1 MKKLVLLI
9 ALFFAMGMQANTIK
23 EKHNLKLGVKKVEM
37 PNYVKRYKCKS
48 ETQTSH
54 YDDGNGGYYDVSVT
68 ITHCVPIE

>member
-1 MKKLVLLI
+1 MKKLILLL

-23 EKHNLKLGVKKVEM
+23 EKNDVKVTVRKVEM
-37 PNYVKRYKCKS
+37 PDNVKRYKCTS

-54 YDDGNGGYYDVSVT
+54 YDDGNGGYYDVSIT